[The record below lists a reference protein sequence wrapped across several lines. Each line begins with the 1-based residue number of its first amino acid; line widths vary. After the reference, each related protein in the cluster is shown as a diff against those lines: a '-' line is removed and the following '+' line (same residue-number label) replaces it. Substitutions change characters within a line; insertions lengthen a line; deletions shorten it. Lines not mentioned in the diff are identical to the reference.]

1 MLYCAEISEFE
12 HNLHK
17 EISEI
22 EFFDTPPA
30 DQTYPQIQPLL
41 VKEVLKRGF
50 CWTAEAVQQ
59 LNGYKLFF
67 MNDSFPAV

>member
-1 MLYCAEISEFE
+1 MGLLQTSGTYYFKTETYGMLYCAEISEFE

-22 EFFDTPPA
+22 EFFDTPTVN
-30 DQTYPQIQPLL
+30 QTYPQIQPLL

-50 CWTAEAVQQ
+50 C
-59 LNGYKLFF
+59 
-67 MNDSFPAV
+67 

>member
-1 MLYCAEISEFE
+1 MLYCAEISEFH

-50 CWTAEAVQQ
+50 C
-59 LNGYKLFF
+59 
-67 MNDSFPAV
+67 